1 VLKSPWD
8 YANFATLKAA
18 LPASRYVF
26 VHRRPERV
34 IESALRT
41 SRTLLR
47 ERHPYLALLSREY
60 ERLFSRPARLGAL
73 RLLTTRR
80 FGIGVGVVT
89 RLVASAN
96 RYFVRHVA
104 GLPAADVLSV
114 RYEDL
119 CADPLPHR
127 ARCLAFCGLD
137 PERLPATFTPPAPST
152 APLSAE
158 VRRRRAMIERSSA
171 AYMRLLGYPPG

>member
-1 VLKSPWD
+1 M
-8 YANFATLKAA
+8 A
-18 LPASRYVF
+18 
-26 VHRRPERV
+26 
-34 IESALRT
+34 
-41 SRTLLR
+41 
-47 ERHPYLALLSREY
+47 
-60 ERLFSRPARLGAL
+60 
-73 RLLTTRR
+73 RR

-96 RYFVRHVA
+96 RYYVRHVA
-104 GLPAADVLSV
+104 GLPEADALSV

-119 CADPLPHR
+119 CADPLPYR
-127 ARCLAFCGLD
+127 ARLLAFCNLD

-158 VRRRRAMIERSSA
+158 VRRRRATIERSSA